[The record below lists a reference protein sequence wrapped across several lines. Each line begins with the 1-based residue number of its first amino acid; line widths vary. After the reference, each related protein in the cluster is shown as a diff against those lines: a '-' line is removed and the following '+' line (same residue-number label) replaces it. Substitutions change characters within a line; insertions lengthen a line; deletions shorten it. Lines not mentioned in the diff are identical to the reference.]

1 MADLYEIRHLI
12 TPEKVQKKKQQKKK
26 GRKAGENDEE
36 GVPED
41 IKALTKASAA
51 AFETGVAP
59 KQESVDAVEPSP
71 SAELS
76 LDEDTIRN
84 ATSYIEACNYFLSKI
99 FNRIQ

>member
-12 TPEKVQKKKQQKKK
+12 TPEKVQKKKQKKK